1 MKLSLRN
8 RLLLSFSS
16 IIILFVATVGITSL
30 MNQRIT
36 RMNEEIQTTNKRM
49 EIVQRLNLFARTAN
63 DEGAHYLLAP
73 DHLKGGFKSRF
84 DETVSFLNN
93 ELTRL
98 KETTFD
104 PADIQQIEKF
114 NTLWSATVADKQA
127 LMALADSGQKAQAQ
141 EKYTQQSFDPVA
153 FSLLSFVEEE
163 QAKIERYTQEIQ
175 EAHLQIR
182 IASYALV
189 GLAVLLSVLI
199 AYLLSN
205 YLISR
210 IRPLTKV
217 ADSVTKGDLRETSLA
232 VKGSDELA
240 DLTRAFS
247 AMTDSL
253 RSVLSS
259 ADQVSHLVAASSVQ
273 LQAGAEQTSSATKQI
288 ADVMHNI
295 TEGTDRQANQV
306 EHNLSVIMGIS
317 TQVQDIARNGETVM
331 ETVETTSSS
340 AEQGKS
346 DLSNAIRQ
354 VRVIEDSN
362 KRLSEVVDGLRA
374 QVAQIGEATQLIT
387 EISSQ
392 TNLLALNAAI
402 EAARAGEQGR
412 GFSIVANEVRKLAE
426 QSRLS
431 ADQIHGL
438 VLGIQQATGS
448 AATEM
453 EYGTREVRKG
463 IDLIEVAGDSFED
476 IIGMIERVKTDVREV
491 TDSTVSMLSDAEQ
504 AVSGTSRIAD
514 ISRET
519 TAGTQSV
526 AASTEQQRAS
536 MEEIADSATSLA
548 NLSDELKSLI
558 GQFRL

>member
-36 RMNEEIQTTNKRM
+36 RLNDEIQATNKRM
-49 EIVQRLNLFARTAN
+49 ETVQRLNLFARTAN

-73 DHLKGGFKSRF
+73 DHLKSGFKSRF
-84 DETVSFLNN
+84 DETVSFLDT
-93 ELTRL
+93 ELKRL
-98 KETTFD
+98 KEATVD
-104 PADIQQIEKF
+104 PAGIEQIEKF

-127 LMALADSGQKAQAQ
+127 LMALADSGQKAEAQ
-141 EKYTQQSFDPVA
+141 QKYTQQSFDPVA
-153 FSLLSFVEEE
+153 FSLLSFVEEQ
-163 QAKIERYTQEIQ
+163 QAKIESYEQEIQ
-175 EAHLQIR
+175 EARLQIR
-182 IASYALV
+182 IASYVLV

-210 IRPLTKV
+210 IRPLIRV
-217 ADSVTKGDLRETSLA
+217 ADSATKGDLRETSLA
-232 VKGSDELA
+232 VRGNDELA

-259 ADQVSHLVAASSVQ
+259 ADQVSHMVAASSVQ

-288 ADVMHNI
+288 ADVMQNI
-295 TEGTDRQANQV
+295 TEGTERQANQV
-306 EHNLSVIMGIS
+306 EHNLSVITGIS
-317 TQVQDIARNGETVM
+317 NQVQNIARNSEAVM
-331 ETVETTSSS
+331 ETVETTFSS

-346 DLSNAIRQ
+346 DLTNAIRQ
-354 VRVIEDSN
+354 VRVIENSN
-362 KRLSEVVDGLRA
+362 QRLGEVVDGLRR

-453 EYGTREVRKG
+453 EYGTQEVRKG

-476 IIGMIERVKTDVREV
+476 IIGMIEKVKTDVREV
-491 TDSTVSMLSDAEQ
+491 TDSTVSMLTDAEQ
-504 AVSGTSRIAD
+504 AVSGTSLIAD

-548 NLSDELKSLI
+548 DLSDELKSLI
-558 GQFRL
+558 GQFSL